1 MTSTRLELDQ
11 VAQGLFFWPV
21 RALDR
26 GLRHAG
32 VRRAVKVA
40 VDFCCGAAAVV
51 TAVAVSEGIPT
62 VGVAETA
69 SLALL
74 VGLVLVVADGLGGS
88 YRAIWRYTSMRE
100 AITLGVSS
108 GVVLGALLALRG
120 LGTLGMS
127 VATLLLVVLLTLF
140 LSVSVRAL
148 RRWSVADA
156 KQRARPSDAAA
167 DSHRVLI
174 AGAGRHGLS
183 IGRELMQGAAPG
195 VELVGFLDDDPAKH
209 GALLNGV
216 PVLGGV
222 RDALALAQG
231 YDAREVIV
239 AMPSATRAVVR
250 ALGRRLEEAGIRVR
264 TVGGIDR
271 FVRGRDVHRPG
282 SVTLNELLGAAPAA
296 HAAADGSRRVLVT
309 GGAGFI
315 GSHLTRMLLDRGYSV
330 RVLDRFDYGR
340 AGIEGLRH
348 PRLEV
353 VAGDVCSS
361 RDVGRALR
369 DVHGVIALAAIVG
382 DPACNLDPEE
392 TINLNYTAT
401 KILIEACNFH
411 RVRRLVFASSCS
423 VYGASGGAALTEQSR
438 LNPVSLYART
448 RVLSES
454 LLFDRAGE
462 VEPVVLRLS
471 TVFGL
476 SPRMRFDLVVN
487 TLTVRAVADGGIT
500 IIGGNQWRPNVHCR
514 DAARAFIAALEAPAE
529 RVAGEIF
536 NVGGDALNHTIT
548 DLGDMVAEIVGD
560 VQVARQHDGNDP
572 RDYRVSFAKIRRV
585 LGFEPEWTVAAGIRE
600 VAAAVRAEAALRDY
614 QNPAYHNV
622 QALRQT
628 LTTPRRRRGDW
639 TAARESA
646 SA

>member
-1 MTSTRLELDQ
+1 MTSTRLEFDQ

-51 TAVAVSEGIPT
+51 TAVAVSEGIAT

-120 LGTLGMS
+120 LGTVGMS
-127 VATLLLVVLLTLF
+127 VATLLLMVLLTLF
-140 LSVSVRAL
+140 LCVSVRAL
-148 RRWSVADA
+148 RRWSAAEA
-156 KQRARPSDAAA
+156 KQRARPSGAAA
-167 DSHRVLI
+167 DCHRLP
-174 AGAGRHGLS
+174 
-183 IGRELMQGAAPG
+183 AAPG
-195 VELVGFLDDDPAKH
+195 
-209 GALLNGV
+209 
-216 PVLGGV
+216 
-222 RDALALAQG
+222 AQ
-231 YDAREVIV
+231 A
-239 AMPSATRAVVR
+239 AT
-250 ALGRRLEEAGIRVR
+250 
-264 TVGGIDR
+264 
-271 FVRGRDVHRPG
+271 
-282 SVTLNELLGAAPAA
+282 
-296 HAAADGSRRVLVT
+296 DGSRRVLVT

-340 AGIEGLRH
+340 AGIKGLRH
-348 PRLEV
+348 PGLEV

-423 VYGASGGAALTEQSR
+423 VYGASGGGALTEQSR

-454 LLFDRAGE
+454 ILFDRAGD

-471 TVFGL
+471 TLFAL
-476 SPRMRFDLVVN
+476 SPRRRFDLVVN
-487 TLTVRAVADGGIT
+487 TLTVRGVADGGIT
-500 IIGGNQWRPNVHCR
+500 ITGRQQRRPDVHCR

-529 RVAGEIF
+529 RVSGEIF
-536 NVGGDALNHTIT
+536 NVGGDALNHTIA

-560 VQVARQHDGNDP
+560 VQIARQRDGNDL
-572 RDYRVSFAKIRRV
+572 RDYRVSFAKIRQV

-600 VAAAVRAEAALRDY
+600 VAAAVRAEPALRDY

-628 LTTPRRRRGDW
+628 PPMPRRRSGDW
-639 TAARESA
+639 AAARR
-646 SA
+646 

>member
-1 MTSTRLELDQ
+1 MTSIRLELDQ
-11 VAQGLFFWPV
+11 VAQGFFWPVRALAAAV

-32 VRRAVKVA
+32 MRRAVKVA

-51 TAVAVSEGIPT
+51 TAVAVSEGVRT
-62 VGVAETA
+62 VGVGETA

-74 VGLVLVVADGLGGS
+74 VGLLLVVADGLGGS

-231 YDAREVIV
+231 YDAAEVIV
-239 AMPSATRAVVR
+239 GMPSATRAVVR
-250 ALGRRLEEAGIRVR
+250 ALGRGLEEAGIRVR

-282 SVTLNELLGAAPAA
+282 SVTLNELLGAAPAAPAA

-353 VAGDVCSS
+353 VPGDVCSS

-382 DPACNLDPEE
+382 DPA
-392 TINLNYTAT
+392 
-401 KILIEACNFH
+401 
-411 RVRRLVFASSCS
+411 
-423 VYGASGGAALTEQSR
+423 
-438 LNPVSLYART
+438 
-448 RVLSES
+448 
-454 LLFDRAGE
+454 
-462 VEPVVLRLS
+462 
-471 TVFGL
+471 
-476 SPRMRFDLVVN
+476 
-487 TLTVRAVADGGIT
+487 
-500 IIGGNQWRPNVHCR
+500 
-514 DAARAFIAALEAPAE
+514 
-529 RVAGEIF
+529 
-536 NVGGDALNHTIT
+536 
-548 DLGDMVAEIVGD
+548 
-560 VQVARQHDGNDP
+560 
-572 RDYRVSFAKIRRV
+572 
-585 LGFEPEWTVAAGIRE
+585 
-600 VAAAVRAEAALRDY
+600 
-614 QNPAYHNV
+614 
-622 QALRQT
+622 
-628 LTTPRRRRGDW
+628 
-639 TAARESA
+639 
-646 SA
+646 